1 MQPWQGP
8 GLIVPH
14 CLMWCLWWERNSMCF
29 EDNERSI
36 PDLMLFFFRTLLDY
50 LVVMWNQSFSSFLD
64 ILDSSNFCTVDPLYT
79 SCVLGCSFFD
89 INKSYYL
96 SKTACIH
103 KSRKHGKKLTV
114 KCSVKN
120 IYIYTYNCYSGN
132 VQDMAGTLSRQ
143 GPKMVKE
150 IEKKK
155 EKKVGFFTTSHSLS
169 CW

>member
-79 SCVLGCSFFD
+79 SCVLRCSFL
-89 INKSYYL
+89 ISIELITYK
-96 SKTACIH
+96 
-103 KSRKHGKKLTV
+103 KKLGVRAVATPGILFKV
-114 KCSVKN
+114 FLFHFEK
-120 IYIYTYNCYSGN
+120 ISGHFN
-132 VQDMAGTLSRQ
+132 LFRVFR
-143 GPKMVKE
+143 
-150 IEKKK
+150 
-155 EKKVGFFTTSHSLS
+155 
-169 CW
+169 